1 MGRETTRKPPEA
13 GCRLGGPARGLGLGS
28 LSLANLNLK
37 HVLLGIQKNVQT
49 GLLTVQKTVNLWRS
63 TRVGHSIA
71 EQMLRVGCCARVLLG
86 LLGQWQHPNLSLSS
100 F

>member
-63 TRVGHSIA
+63 TRVIRSPCKCSGLVAVPESFWDSLASGSI
-71 EQMLRVGCCARVLLG
+71 QT
-86 LLGQWQHPNLSLSS
+86 
-100 F
+100 